1 MTIENVRQ
9 KFLAPSLSLS
19 YEDPIHL
26 IKGKAQFLYDNN
38 GKKYLDAVNNIQH
51 VGHSHPR
58 IAKIAYEQLKKL
70 NTNTRYLDKNVLD
83 YAKSIVDSL
92 PKKLSVCFFT
102 NSGSESNDLALRI
115 ARNSAKNNNTIVI
128 DGAYHGH
135 TISLIEISPYK
146 YKGPGGFNPPPY
158 VHEIPTPNLYR
169 GHYKGTTSIKQ
180 YLETFTN
187 CAKQLSTD
195 GFKPT
200 FIFESFMGCAGQI
213 PLPTSFLKNACKIIH
228 SLGGICIAD
237 EIQVGFGRIG
247 KHFWG
252 FNYHEVNP
260 DIVTIGKS
268 IGNGHPLSAVI
279 TTKKLAHQFNNG
291 MEYFNSFGGNP
302 VSSAIGHTVLK
313 IIEDEEL
320 QNNALNVGFYLKKE
334 LLNLKKTFEIIGD
347 IRGEGLFLGVEIIA
361 KINVIK
367 PDAKAAKKIVNQMK
381 EFGVLLST
389 DGPDNNVIK
398 IKPPLIFN
406 KKDADFLLD
415 KLDKTISSIS
425 KK

>member
-1 MTIENVRQ
+1 MAIKNIRQ
-9 KFLAPSLSLS
+9 KILAPSLSLS
-19 YEDPIHL
+19 YENPLHL
-26 IKGKAQFLYDNN
+26 IKGQGQFLYDVN

-83 YAKSIVDSL
+83 YAKSIIDSL

-115 ARNSAKNNNTIVI
+115 ARNSAKNPNTIVI

-146 YKGPGGFNPPPY
+146 YKGLGGFNPPPY
-158 VHEIPTPNLYR
+158 VHEVPTPNLYR
-169 GHYKGTTSIKQ
+169 GQYNGRTSIKK
-180 YLETFTN
+180 YLEIFTN
-187 CAKQLSTD
+187 HAKQISID

-200 FIFESFMGCAGQI
+200 FIFESFMGCGGQI
-213 PLPTSFLKNACKIIH
+213 PLPASFLKNACKIIH
-228 SLGGICIAD
+228 DLGGICIAD
-237 EIQVGFGRIG
+237 EIQVGLGRIG

-252 FNYHEVNP
+252 FNYQEVNP

-279 TTKKLAHQFNNG
+279 TTKKLANQFNNG

-302 VSSAIGHTVLK
+302 VSSAIGQTVLK
-313 IIEDEEL
+313 IIKDEKL
-320 QNNALNVGFYLKKE
+320 QKNALSVGSYLKKE

-347 IRGEGLFLGVEIIA
+347 IRGEGLFLGIEIIA
-361 KINVIK
+361 EINAIK
-367 PDAKAAKKIVNQMK
+367 PNPKAAKQIVNEMK
-381 EFGVLLST
+381 ELGVLLST

-398 IKPPLIFN
+398 IKPPIIFN
-406 KKDADFLLD
+406 KKDADFLLN

>member
-1 MTIENVRQ
+1 MKIKNFRKKV
-9 KFLAPSLSLS
+9 LAPSLSLS
-19 YEDPIHL
+19 YDSPLHL
-26 IKGKAQFLYDNN
+26 IRGKGQFLYDVN
-38 GKKYLDAVNNIQH
+38 GEKYLDAVNNIQH

-58 IAKIAYEQLKKL
+58 IAKIAYEQFKKL

-83 YAKSIVDSL
+83 YAQSIIDSL
-92 PKKLSVCFFT
+92 PKKLNVCFFT

-115 ARNSAKNNNTIVI
+115 ARNSAKNRNTIVL

-146 YKGPGGFNPPPY
+146 YKGLGGFNPPPY
-158 VHEIPTPNLYR
+158 VHEIPTPNLYK
-169 GHYKGTTSIKQ
+169 GLYKGITSIEKC
-180 YLETFTN
+180 LETFTK
-187 CAKQLSTD
+187 CAKKLSTD

-200 FIFESFMGCAGQI
+200 FIFESFMGCGGQI
-213 PLPTSFLKNACKIIH
+213 PLPASFLKNACGIIH
-228 SLGGICIAD
+228 DLGGICIAD

-252 FNYHEVNP
+252 FNYQGVNP

-268 IGNGHPLSAVI
+268 IGNGHPLSAII
-279 TTKKLAHQFNNG
+279 TTKELANQFNNG

-313 IIEDEEL
+313 IIKDEKL
-320 QNNALNVGFYLKKE
+320 QKNAFNVGFYLKKE
-334 LLNLKKTFEIIGD
+334 LLSLKKTFEIIGD
-347 IRGEGLFLGVEIIA
+347 VRGEGLFLGIEIIA
-361 KINVIK
+361 KTDIIK
-367 PDAKAAKKIVNQMK
+367 PDPKAAKQIVNKMK
-381 EFGVLLST
+381 ELGVLLST
-389 DGPDNNVIK
+389 DGPCNNVIK
-398 IKPPLIFN
+398 IKPPIIFN
-406 KKDADFLLD
+406 EKDADFLLN

>member
-1 MTIENVRQ
+1 MKIKNFRKKV
-9 KFLAPSLSLS
+9 LAPSLSLS
-19 YEDPIHL
+19 YDSPLHL
-26 IKGKAQFLYDNN
+26 IRGKGQFLYDVN
-38 GKKYLDAVNNIQH
+38 GEKYLDAVNNIQH

-58 IAKIAYEQLKKL
+58 IAKIAYEQFKKL

-83 YAKSIVDSL
+83 YAQSIIDSL
-92 PKKLSVCFFT
+92 PKKLNVCFFT

-115 ARNSAKNNNTIVI
+115 ARNSAKNRNTIVL

-146 YKGPGGFNPPPY
+146 YKGLGGFNPPPY
-158 VHEIPTPNLYR
+158 VHEIPTPNLYK
-169 GHYKGTTSIKQ
+169 GLYKGRTSIEEC
-180 YLETFTN
+180 LETFTK
-187 CAKQLSTD
+187 CAKKLSTD

-200 FIFESFMGCAGQI
+200 FIFESFMGCGGQI
-213 PLPTSFLKNACKIIH
+213 PLPASFLKNACGIIH
-228 SLGGICIAD
+228 DLGGICIAD

-252 FNYHEVNP
+252 FNYQGVNP

-268 IGNGHPLSAVI
+268 IGNGHPLSAII
-279 TTKKLAHQFNNG
+279 TTKELANQFNNG

-313 IIEDEEL
+313 IIKDEKL
-320 QNNALNVGFYLKKE
+320 QKNAFNVGFYLKKE
-334 LLNLKKTFEIIGD
+334 LLSLKKTFEIIGD
-347 IRGEGLFLGVEIIA
+347 VRGEGLFLGIEIIA
-361 KINVIK
+361 KTDIIK
-367 PDAKAAKKIVNQMK
+367 PDPKAAKQIVNKMK
-381 EFGVLLST
+381 ELGVLLSI
-389 DGPDNNVIK
+389 DGPCNNVIK
-398 IKPPLIFN
+398 IKPPIIFN
-406 KKDADFLLD
+406 EKDADFLLN

>member
-1 MTIENVRQ
+1 MKIKNFRKKV
-9 KFLAPSLSLS
+9 LAPSLSLS
-19 YEDPIHL
+19 YDNPLHL
-26 IKGKAQFLYDNN
+26 IRGKGQFLYDIN
-38 GKKYLDAVNNIQH
+38 GEKYLDAVNNIQH

-58 IAKIAYEQLKKL
+58 IAKIAYEQFKKL

-83 YAKSIVDSL
+83 YAQSIIDSL

-115 ARNSAKNNNTIVI
+115 ARNSAKNRNTIVL

-146 YKGPGGFNPPPY
+146 YKGLGGFNPPPY
-158 VHEIPTPNLYR
+158 VHEIPTPNLYK
-169 GHYKGTTSIKQ
+169 GLYKGITSIEKC
-180 YLETFTN
+180 LETFTK
-187 CAKQLSTD
+187 CAKKLSTD

-200 FIFESFMGCAGQI
+200 FIFESFMGCGGQI
-213 PLPTSFLKNACKIIH
+213 PLPASFLKNACEIIH
-228 SLGGICIAD
+228 DLGGICIAD

-252 FNYHEVNP
+252 FNYQGVNP

-268 IGNGHPLSAVI
+268 IGNGHPLSAII
-279 TTKKLAHQFNNG
+279 TTEELANQFNNG

-313 IIEDEEL
+313 IIKDEKL
-320 QNNALNVGFYLKKE
+320 QKNALNVGFYLKKE
-334 LLNLKKTFEIIGD
+334 LLSLKKTFEIIGD
-347 IRGEGLFLGVEIIA
+347 VRGEGLFLGIEIIA
-361 KINVIK
+361 KTDIIK
-367 PDAKAAKKIVNQMK
+367 PDPKAAKQIVNQMK
-381 EFGVLLST
+381 ELGVLLST
-389 DGPDNNVIK
+389 DGPYNNVIK
-398 IKPPLIFN
+398 IKPPIIFN
-406 KKDADFLLD
+406 EKDADFLLN

>member
-1 MTIENVRQ
+1 MAIKNIRQ
-9 KFLAPSLSLS
+9 KILAPSLSLS
-19 YEDPIHL
+19 YEDPLHL
-26 IKGKAQFLYDNN
+26 IKGQGQFLYDIN

-70 NTNTRYLDKNVLD
+70 NTNTRYLDENVLD
-83 YAKSIVDSL
+83 YAKSIIDSL

-115 ARNSAKNNNTIVI
+115 ARNSTKNRNTIVI

-146 YKGPGGFNPPPY
+146 YKGLGGFAPPNY
-158 VHEIPTPNLYR
+158 VHEVPTPNHHR
-169 GHYKGTTSIKQ
+169 GQYNGRTSIEK
-180 YLETFTN
+180 YLEIFTN
-187 CAKQLSTD
+187 HAKQLSID
-195 GFKPT
+195 GSKPT
-200 FIFESFMGCAGQI
+200 FIFESFMGCGGQV
-213 PLPTSFLKNACKIIH
+213 PLPALFLKNACKIIH
-228 SLGGICIAD
+228 DLGGICIAD

-252 FNYHEVNP
+252 FNYQEVNP

-279 TTKKLAHQFNNG
+279 TTKKLANQFNNG

-313 IIEDEEL
+313 IIKDEKL
-320 QNNALNVGFYLKKE
+320 QKNALCVGSYLKKE

-347 IRGEGLFLGVEIIA
+347 IRGEGLFLGIEIIA
-361 KINVIK
+361 EINAIK
-367 PDAKAAKKIVNQMK
+367 PNPKAAKQIVNEMK
-381 EFGVLLST
+381 ELGVLLST

-398 IKPPLIFN
+398 IKPPIIFN
-406 KKDADFLLD
+406 KKDADFLLN